1 MMIAVALLAM
11 ALAAAA
17 GGHGGLLLVAAGA
30 CAAVAIFGLLVFEST
45 VRRDHVDRHDTPH
58 LLSDSYI
65 ADPPWKGPLPER
77 RGSGPKDRP

>member
-45 VRRDHVDRHDTPH
+45 VRRDHLERHDNPH
-58 LLSDSYI
+58 LLSDSYV
-65 ADPPWKGPLPER
+65 DDQLWKAVISAR
-77 RGSGPKDRP
+77 DKSAPKDR

>member
-45 VRRDHVDRHDTPH
+45 VRRDHHERHDNPH
-58 LLSDSYI
+58 LLSDSYV
-65 ADPPWKGPLPER
+65 DDQLWKAVISAR
-77 RGSGPKDRP
+77 DRGTPKDR

>member
-1 MMIAVALLAM
+1 MMVAVALLAM

-45 VRRDHVDRHDTPH
+45 VRRDHVERHDTPH
-58 LLSDSYI
+58 LLSDSYVDDQLWQAVI
-65 ADPPWKGPLPER
+65 RARDE
-77 RGSGPKDRP
+77 SSQKDR